1 MVLKRWVRHRWVTRE
16 WSKRTLIVSQAP
28 QNTFSWLKNS
38 EEINQFLAVSGIN
51 LRFKSQFMVFS
62 TCENVGGNLE
72 SLRGRLHRN
81 GRIRPIGRLGVTFQI
96 GRLGVNE
103 DKQKLFSFSIL
114 TLWFMY
120 SIKKSTLSIQVNISP
135 CLLMKQ
141 QNKLQ
146 TMRNIHST

>member
-51 LRFKSQFMVFS
+51 LRFKTQFMVFS

-81 GRIRPIGRLGVTFQI
+81 GRIRPIGRLGVTFLI
-96 GRLGVNE
+96 GRLGVKIRKRFDHHFSTFFRAFHSDIKNQPWPWRWIKGPNE
-103 DKQKLFSFSIL
+103 FFYIIFLGK
-114 TLWFMY
+114 
-120 SIKKSTLSIQVNISP
+120 VE
-135 CLLMKQ
+135 
-141 QNKLQ
+141 
-146 TMRNIHST
+146 

>member
-81 GRIRPIGRLGVTFQI
+81 GRIRPIGRLGVTFRI
-96 GRLGVNE
+96 GRLGVKGSSLNS
-103 DKQKLFSFSIL
+103 KLVHIL
-114 TLWFMY
+114 RYWWHKIAY
-120 SIKKSTLSIQVNISP
+120 VRESEEP
-135 CLLMKQ
+135 G
-141 QNKLQ
+141 
-146 TMRNIHST
+146 